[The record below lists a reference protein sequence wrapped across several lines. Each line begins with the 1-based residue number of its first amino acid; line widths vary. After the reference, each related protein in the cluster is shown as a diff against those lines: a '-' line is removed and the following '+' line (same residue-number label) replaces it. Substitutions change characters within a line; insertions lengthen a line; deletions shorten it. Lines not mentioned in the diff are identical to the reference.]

1 MFENKIENLKE
12 DLINETCNIVRIP
25 SVYSN
30 KSKENMPFGEE
41 INNALEYILK
51 LGKKLGFRT
60 KNINGYCGYIE
71 FGEGDE
77 LLGII
82 GHLDVV
88 PIGEGWEQD
97 PFKAEIYN
105 GKIFGRGTID
115 DKGPVMAALYAMKAV
130 MDLSK
135 VNKRVRLILG
145 TNEENDWKCIDYYK
159 EHEEWPTI
167 GFSPDAG
174 FPCIYAEKGIET
186 IYFENEY
193 LITNNTGLKIKS
205 IDCKNNAINVVPKYC
220 KVEIEVDTNKYDL
233 NQICKDIEKY
243 SVENE
248 FNITINKNKETIL
261 EFVATGISAHAAHPD
276 LGLNAISMMI
286 LTLSYLFEK
295 YEIKISI
302 FEFFKDKIR
311 MEYDGKSAG
320 LKIQDESGIFT
331 LNVGD
336 FKLED
341 GKIKFGVNLRVPV
354 ETAFEDVENKF
365 YNLIENYENVKLV
378 VGRKQDPL
386 YISKDNYLVKT
397 LTSIY
402 NKITGRNEGPIAIG
416 GGTYARAFKNVISFG
431 PNFPGEKDMCHQ
443 IDEFIKIDNLILT
456 SKIYAEAIY
465 ELAK

>member
-1 MFENKIENLKE
+1 MFEDKIESLRKE
-12 DLINETCNIVRIP
+12 IIKETCNMVKIP
-25 SVYSN
+25 SVYS
-30 KSKENMPFGEE
+30 KESKDNMPFGEE

-60 KNINGYCGYIE
+60 KNLDGYCGYIE
-71 FGEGDE
+71 FGEGNE
-77 LLGII
+77 IVGIV

-88 PIGEGWEQD
+88 PIGEGWEHD
-97 PFKAEIYN
+97 PFKAEIDD

-115 DKGPVMAALYAMKAV
+115 DKGPVIAALYAMKAV
-130 MDLSK
+130 MDLAK

-159 EHEEWPTI
+159 EHEKWPTI

-193 LITNNTGLKIKS
+193 MTENTGLKIKS

-220 KVEIEVDTNKYDL
+220 KVDLEVDTNKYDL
-233 NQICKDIEKY
+233 NQICKDIEKN
-243 SVENE
+243 SIENKL
-248 FNITINKNKETIL
+248 NITVNKNRETTL
-261 EFVATGISAHAAHPD
+261 EIVATGISAHAAHPD
-276 LGLNAISMMI
+276 LGLNAISMMV
-286 LTLSYLFEK
+286 LTLSDLFEK
-295 YEIKISI
+295 YNIQISI
-302 FEFFKDKIR
+302 FKFFKDKIG
-311 MEYDGKSAG
+311 MEYDGKSAE
-320 LKIQDESGIFT
+320 LNIQDESGIFT

-341 GKIKFGVNLRVPV
+341 RKIKFGVNLRVPV
-354 ETAFEDVENKF
+354 ETDFKDVEGKF
-365 YNLIENYENVKLV
+365 YNLIRNYKNVKLV
-378 VGRKQDPL
+378 VERRQDPL
-386 YISKDNYLVKT
+386 YVSKDNYLVKT
-397 LTSIY
+397 LTGIY
-402 NKITGRNEGPIAIG
+402 NRITGRNEEPIAIG
-416 GGTYARAFKNVISFG
+416 GGTYARAFKNVVSFG

-443 IDEFIKIDNLILT
+443 IDEFIKIDNLILA